1 VIFPCALVLFYSRL
15 RGDIKRPFFPY
26 KTKALPLLYS
36 NGSYILL
43 SLILTDLA
51 FYFFLMLLSA
61 LAPYYKLTVG

>member
-1 VIFPCALVLFYSRL
+1 M
-15 RGDIKRPFFPY
+15 IKIKNKKAREWQGGVAFVWDEGLGRYKKTIFPY

-51 FYFFLMLLSA
+51 F
-61 LAPYYKLTVG
+61 